1 MRDLI
6 CSSHTISGVLP
17 GSARAA
23 RHGLAERLSACAA
36 AGYVG
41 CWLHYRD
48 YLEQRAAGLA
58 DEDIRALLDRFG
70 MRHREVE
77 FLTDWFVD
85 REDCRTA
92 ETAAFAAARAIGA
105 TVLNVG
111 GDFAGR
117 GLSRAL
123 MVDRFASLCSRA
135 ADTGISVAIE
145 FVPWSNVPDIRAALD
160 FMGPQNAGIVV
171 DCWHLFRGEMP
182 LSDIALVPAEK
193 ILCIQLSDAL
203 AIPGDA
209 LAEETRNRLPC
220 GEGALDLAGFMDALD
235 RTAPDVP
242 VSVEIISPRF
252 AGLPVAKAAQE
263 SIQGARELLL
273 RKGAGSA

>member
-1 MRDLI
+1 MRDLM
-6 CSSHTISGVLP
+6 CSSHTVSGVLP
-17 GSARAA
+17 GSPSAA
-23 RHGLAERLSACAA
+23 RHGLAERLGACAV

-48 YLEQRAAGLA
+48 YLEQRVAGLA
-58 DEDIRALLDRFG
+58 DDDIRTLFDRFG
-70 MRHREVE
+70 MRHRGVE

-85 REDCRTA
+85 HEDCRAA

-111 GDFAGR
+111 SDFAGR
-117 GLSRAL
+117 GLSKAL
-123 MVDRFASLCSRA
+123 MVDRFVSLCSRA

-171 DCWHLFRGEMP
+171 DCWHLFRGEVP

-193 ILCIQLSDAL
+193 ILCIQLSDAP
-203 AIPGDA
+203 AVPRDA
-209 LAEETRNRLPC
+209 LPEETLNRLPC
-220 GEGALDLAGFMDALD
+220 GEGALDLAGFMEAVD

-252 AGLPVAKAAQE
+252 AGLPVAEAAAA
-263 SIQGARELLL
+263 SIRGLRELLL
-273 RKGAGSA
+273 RQGARSA